1 MLSYRGYYAGARY
14 GAFSL
19 GAEHSMTPIGKQGR
33 SGTYKNTQ
41 PAAYNS
47 GKLSSWL
54 CHNHCRTGF
63 TGPRSDR
70 SKH

>member
-19 GAEHSMTPIGKQGR
+19 GAEHSMTPI
-33 SGTYKNTQ
+33 
-41 PAAYNS
+41 
-47 GKLSSWL
+47 
-54 CHNHCRTGF
+54 